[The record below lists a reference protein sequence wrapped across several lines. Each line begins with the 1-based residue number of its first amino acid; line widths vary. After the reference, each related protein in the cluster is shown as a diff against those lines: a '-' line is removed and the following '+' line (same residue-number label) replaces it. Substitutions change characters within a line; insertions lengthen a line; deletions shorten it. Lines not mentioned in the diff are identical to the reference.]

1 MISTGFFYHL
11 FPFLYAENSTIEPY
25 EHTVLTKSE
34 LTTTHGER
42 NLKDQKFV
50 NLQYNTLVRWADGT
64 NVLLTKSL
72 IFQVLFC
79 FHKSFQNSLQKPF
92 QFIFFIFL

>member
-34 LTTTHGER
+34 LITTHGEG

-64 NVLLTKSL
+64 NDLSTKRLT
-72 IFQVLFC
+72 FQVF
-79 FHKSFQNSLQKPF
+79 
-92 QFIFFIFL
+92 FFIISYRALFFDFIKK